1 MNRISNVRTTEVNGP
16 KGPAKAI
23 MMGLD
28 ILDKSDL
35 SYFMQEVATTFTSQ
49 MMISSPETN
58 MMLITIT
65 GDCTAT
71 EFKQHWTILSQSD
84 PVLGV
89 FMNKMEIADI
99 IHGTTDGKL
108 LDQTSLKYL

>member
-1 MNRISNVRTTEVNGP
+1 MNRIASIRTAEVNGP
-16 KGPAKAI
+16 TGPTNAI
-23 MMGLD
+23 MIGLD

-35 SYFMQEVATTFTSQ
+35 NYFMQEVATTFTSQ

-71 EFKQHWTILSQSD
+71 EFKQHWSILSQSD
-84 PVLGV
+84 PAVGI